1 MLTTKAKVVAK
12 TQIQAQR
19 QPRQILRTIVL
30 PNEQINTLQ
39 VEVDNLR
46 KINEEQKALYE
57 QEIVG
62 LKEDRR
68 AREEEMRLKY
78 VDCMIINDLYNANSA
93 RKARGNAK
101 ESSED

>member
-1 MLTTKAKVVAK
+1 MIPTHIKENPSKYAKTKVVGK
-12 TQIQAQR
+12 PQLQTQR

-39 VEVDNLR
+39 VEVENLR

-57 QEIVG
+57 QEIIG

-78 VDCMIINDLYNANSA
+78 VD
-93 RKARGNAK
+93 RTF
-101 ESSED
+101 

>member
-1 MLTTKAKVVAK
+1 LIPAPIKENTGKFTKTKVVGK
-12 TQIQAQR
+12 PQLQAQR

-39 VEVDNLR
+39 VEVENLR

-57 QEIVG
+57 QEITG

-78 VDCMIINDLYNANSA
+78 VDCIFKDFL
-93 RKARGNAK
+93 
-101 ESSED
+101 